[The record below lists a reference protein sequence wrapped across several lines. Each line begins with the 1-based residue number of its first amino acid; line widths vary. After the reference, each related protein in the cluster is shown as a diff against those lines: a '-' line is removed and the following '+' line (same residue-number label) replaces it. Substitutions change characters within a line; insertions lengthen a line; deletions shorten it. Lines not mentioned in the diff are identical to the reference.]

1 MALSED
7 SEPLPDPVE
16 QRDGGA
22 EEDEPLEADD
32 VDARPEGSEHLSLG
46 GRPVHVAPRSAPETA
61 ARTRSVR
68 LYRTANTTTAKASP
82 TATPGS
88 SPHPTIVAKIASTI
102 SHSPSGSVRRAST
115 TQSTRNPIPRNR
127 ITPPSSIRGI
137 SATRVA
143 PKTRVA
149 SATPAAMNPA
159 IRAGTSMRSPSEVR
173 LNAWNPGMPPA
184 APATRFATPASR
196 SSVSGSNSRRSISS
210 IPLAFRSVATTDT
223 NTTVAIPADSWKTAP
238 QSAPAIARNA
248 HGCHRPALGNGPRS
262 HPPASAS
269 AIEEP
274 VTTSPIANTT
284 KPMPSAAGINS
295 GHRVTRTP
303 IVNATAKTSAGSHR
317 AREPHA
323 RSSRRVPTVGPMPLA
338 TPIPPLTS
346 SQPVPARNPPI
357 TGYGTNRTMLPSRN
371 APSSRHT
378 TPVRTLATTTAAT
391 TVRKTRSGIPAHAG
405 GEGGGHH
412 RQDDRG
418 PVLHAPTTPRLP
430 AVHARMPRISAAPT
444 RYNPTP
450 SARWTER
457 APPKIKAANDDARTI
472 STMPMTMPAV
482 SEASTRPLPRCSV
495 MGPVPVL
502 PGL

>member
-1 MALSED
+1 
-7 SEPLPDPVE
+7 
-16 QRDGGA
+16 
-22 EEDEPLEADD
+22 
-32 VDARPEGSEHLSLG
+32 
-46 GRPVHVAPRSAPETA
+46 
-61 ARTRSVR
+61 
-68 LYRTANTTTAKASP
+68 
-82 TATPGS
+82 
-88 SPHPTIVAKIASTI
+88 
-102 SHSPSGSVRRAST
+102 
-115 TQSTRNPIPRNR
+115 
-127 ITPPSSIRGI
+127 
-137 SATRVA
+137 
-143 PKTRVA
+143 
-149 SATPAAMNPA
+149 
-159 IRAGTSMRSPSEVR
+159 MRSPNDVR

-184 APATRFATPASR
+184 APATTFAMPASR

-223 NTTVAIPADSWKTAP
+223 NTTVAIPANSWKTAP

-248 HGCHRPALGNGPRS
+248 HGCHSPALGNGPRS

-274 VTTSPIANTT
+274 VTTRPIANAT
-284 KPMPSAAGINS
+284 KPMPSAAGISS

-323 RSSRRVPTVGPMPLA
+323 RSSRRVPTVGPIPLA

-346 SQPVPARNPPI
+346 NQPVPARNPPI

-391 TVRKTRSGIPAHAG
+391 TVRKTRWGSPLTRVAREAATTARMTAG
-405 GEGGGHH
+405 
-412 RQDDRG
+412 
-418 PVLHAPTTPRLP
+418 PSCTLPTTPRRP

-457 APPKIKAANDDARTI
+457 VPPKIKAANDDARTI